1 MPTSRFLLIF
11 FVSLHFLVMGQTLE
25 NITVSEEFRGKPL
38 ISLLSGIEA
47 TQGIRFYV
55 VPDWVS
61 ALKVKDEVV
70 GSSVAGALTE
80 LFLGSDL
87 QFVEVNANTVII
99 VRDPRQALARA
110 SVMSAAR
117 RERIEV
123 DRVVFGKPGASSKQ
137 VVLSGL
143 LRDKKT
149 KEPLAGV
156 GIVVKDIDLSG
167 VSGPDGR
174 YSVNMPA
181 GEHIVSFSYLNYE
194 DRIFELGITENG
206 NLQVEMEET
215 PVLLEEIVVEGSKAR
230 EITTSTIGQTQ
241 LSIRQL
247 KQAPALLGEI
257 DVIKQIQL
265 LPGVTTAGEAAS
277 GYNVRGGSVDQNLVL
292 YDGLPVFNSSHV
304 FGFFSTFNAEAI
316 RDVTFYRGGIP
327 AEFGGR
333 ISSVL
338 DIRSRE
344 GDYEKWGGGAGIGMV
359 SSNFNI
365 SGPIKRNKTSVIGSL
380 RTTYSDWL
388 INTVRSNYVSLD
400 KSSVAF
406 YDGTFKISHK
416 FSNRTKL
423 TASGYG
429 SKDSFRLQGDTTF
442 SWKNALA
449 SLRLDHQ
456 SKGALGSTFFLGYGT
471 YGYDVFDKNP
481 ANGFNLTYSITYPT
495 AKADFFLKR
504 NNHRF
509 AFGVHN
515 TLYLIK
521 PGTLTPSGP
530 DSNKKLV
537 AIDRQQSL
545 ESALYFSDQIDLS
558 GRVQLD
564 VGLRLSRFSALGS
577 GDVYLYQPGV
587 PRITTNVV
595 DTLNYGANQTIKAYL
610 NPEPRLGFRY
620 SLTENASLKFG
631 YNRIFQYLHLV
642 TNTTAVTPID
652 IWQPSGYYFKPQK
665 VDQVSMGY
673 FRNTADKR
681 YEMFAEVYYKK
692 IDNVLDFKDGAQLIL
707 NPQIETDLL
716 QGKARSYGI
725 EVQGTKN
732 SGKFT
737 GSAGYTFSRT
747 FRTIIGQYTDE
758 NINDGKEYPANFDQ
772 PHVVNV
778 NWKLELNKRTFFT
791 GLFTYRTGRPVTLPL
806 TAFSYE
812 NFVVSSFSERNKYR
826 MQDYHRL
833 DLGLVIEGSHKRKKI
848 WDGTWTISIYN
859 VYGRRNPY
867 SIFFKEARPGILRPY
882 RLAII
887 GTALPSISY
896 SLKF

>member
-1 MPTSRFLLIF
+1 A
-11 FVSLHFLVMGQTLE
+11 
-25 NITVSEEFRGKPL
+25 K
-38 ISLLSGIEA
+38 
-47 TQGIRFYV
+47 
-55 VPDWVS
+55 
-61 ALKVKDEVV
+61 
-70 GSSVAGALTE
+70 
-80 LFLGSDL
+80 
-87 QFVEVNANTVII
+87 
-99 VRDPRQALARA
+99 
-110 SVMSAAR
+110 

-123 DRVVFGKPGASSKQ
+123 DRVVFGKPGSNSRP

-167 VSGPDGR
+167 VSGADGR
-174 YSVNMPA
+174 YAVSMPA
-181 GEHIVSFSYLNYE
+181 GEHIISFSYLNYE
-194 DRIFELGITENG
+194 DRIFELSISENG

-230 EITTSTIGQTQ
+230 EITTSSIGQTQ

-359 SSNFNI
+359 SSNVNI

-442 SWKNALA
+442 SWKNSLA

-456 SKGALGSTFFLGYGT
+456 SKGALGSIFFLGYGT

-481 ANGFNLTYSITYPT
+481 SNGFNLTYSITYPT

-545 ESALYFSDQIDLS
+545 ESAVYFSDQIDLS
-558 GRVQLD
+558 AKIQLD
-564 VGLRLSRFSALGS
+564 LGLRVSRFAALGA
-577 GDVYLYQPGV
+577 GDVYLYQQGV

-595 DTLNYGANQTIKAYL
+595 DTLKYGANQTIKSYI

-681 YEMFAEVYYKK
+681 YEMFAELYYKK

-833 DLGLVIEGSHKRKKI
+833 DLGLVIEGSHKRRKI